1 MEIDQARLMVLH
13 AAWKMDTEGKRA
25 ARQEI
30 SMIKVIAAQMHQRV
44 LDRAMQVHGA
54 LGMSDDTPLAAAW
67 RQGRWLRIADGPD
80 EVHKMVIALR
90 ELNRFKPREPAVAE
104 AAGGARRHRRHPKL
118 SVAATQTADR
128 GLTDEQRDFVAAI
141 RDFAAREKLERPEH
155 DGHSHEIA
163 ARMGELGWYGL
174 QIPEEYGGSGGSFLD
189 ATLFLEEF
197 TRGQIPVA
205 GYGVTLIVVGALNRF
220 GTEEQK
226 RDLFGRVVKGGTLA
240 IAMSE
245 PDAGSD
251 VAALKTRARLEDG
264 EWVLDGAKMW
274 CSYAH
279 KASHILIVCRTG
291 PGERHEDMSMILVPR
306 DAPGMTITPIPTL
319 GGEETNEI
327 HLDGVR
333 VPEDALLGTE
343 GGGWTQLM
351 AGLNYERTILAATSL
366 GLAQRAFDDAL
377 AYAKERRQFGRPV
390 GLVPGDLA
398 PLRRARHGDRAG
410 AAAGAL
416 GGLADRRGPEPDAA
430 AGGVDGEARGLGA
443 GEARARSRA
452 SRSWAATA
460 TRRSTPWSGT
470 SVRPW

>member
-1 MEIDQARLMVLH
+1 V
-13 AAWKMDTEGKRA
+13 
-25 ARQEI
+25 
-30 SMIKVIAAQMHQRV
+30 
-44 LDRAMQVHGA
+44 
-54 LGMSDDTPLAAAW
+54 
-67 RQGRWLRIADGPD
+67 
-80 EVHKMVIALR
+80 
-90 ELNRFKPREPAVAE
+90 
-104 AAGGARRHRRHPKL
+104 

-128 GLTDEQRDFVAAI
+128 GLSDEQRDFVAAI

-220 GTEEQK
+220 GSEEQK
-226 RDLFGRVVKGGTLA
+226 RELFGRVVKGGTLA

-291 PGERHEDMSMILVPR
+291 AGERHEDMSMILVPR

-333 VPEDALLGTE
+333 VPEDALLGAE

-390 GLVPGDLA
+390 GSFQAISHRFAELATEIAQVRLLVRWVASLTDEDPSRML
-398 PLRRARHGDRAG
+398 PQ
-410 AAAGAL
+410 
-416 GGLADRRGPEPDAA
+416 
-430 AGGVDGEARGLGA
+430 EASMAKL
-443 GEARARSRA
+443 
-452 SRSWAATA
+452 AATELAKRVALEGMQIMGGYGYA
-460 TRRSTPWSGT
+460 TEYPMERYLRTAVVTTIYGGT
-470 SVRPW
+470 SEIQKNIIAKTLGL